1 MKELK
6 SLNLPTDQF
15 AVMSSGVLAVRGL
28 REARDLDLVVTRRL
42 WVALSSKYPVEKHD
56 KGYFISLD
64 KNIEA
69 VGGRVESQEKDFI
82 QMEVQIKKADIID
95 GVRYVKLE
103 DVIKFKKRLGRKK
116 DIKDIALIDKYLKRR
131 KK

>member
-6 SLNLPTDQF
+6 KLNLPSDQF

-28 REARDLDLVVTRRL
+28 REARDLDLVVTRNL
-42 WVALSSKYPVEKHD
+42 WSMLSSKYPIEKHD

-69 VGGRVESQEKDFI
+69 VGGRLESQEKDFI
-82 QMEVQIKKADIID
+82 QMEGQIRKADIID
-95 GVRYVKLE
+95 GVRYVRLG

-116 DIKDIALIDKYLKRR
+116 DYKDIEHINEYLKE
-131 KK
+131 KNG